1 MQGLFL
7 EQELDIPQQLLGMK
21 VSELLK
27 DDGRWNWELL
37 QNWMPGIYQQKIASM
52 YNNLC
57 GYNIN
62 VEHAIWCKAWKL
74 NNAQ

>member
-1 MQGLFL
+1 
-7 EQELDIPQQLLGMK
+7 
-21 VSELLK
+21 
-27 DDGRWNWELL
+27 
-37 QNWMPGIYQQKIASM
+37 MPGIYQQKIAAILPPHVDNGCDERVGIRGNKIDFSVASM